1 MLPIGAPVASS
12 TQRLLGQPPPAGM
25 LGQPRKYT
33 PPIWG
38 RTSSA
43 DRINPENPPSSSM
56 LYQVK
61 RMEADARAL
70 PHHLAAITAA
80 VESLKRANLKGM
92 VEVADYIRD
101 KIPSNDGLAN
111 SVSNLAGKI
120 DQLSSGLDK
129 NLKEVIGAKSREL
142 VAAVTSRLESE
153 QAESGVRHTQVI
165 EKLDLVLEAFQ
176 KMADDAKAAA
186 APKDTKDAWIQTEP
200 PFTACTVV
208 VESQETLSPPHK
220 TSEVLL
226 DASLDLLQQQV
237 PQVSP
242 VKSAPEPDQETMYP
256 SPIPVR
262 HRDGGFAFPAFAS
275 TPKRLEEEEGSAG
288 TTFLG
293 SQAAAR
299 RGKSRSKE
307 SSSVLQLSVR
317 PQTSKRQSKWQQD
330 LESSFQSSL
339 YKPQLPKQDASDKLP
354 KDQTSRRVPDPSLK
368 SFGGKSQH
376 KLRKTAKDQLPM
388 QQKMQEAT
396 DSSFQSSVFAAKP
409 QVPKGKGKN
418 VPSTIGNDK
427 MVAKRYKLQGAATD
441 SSFQSSVF
449 SSKPKPPK
457 PRFQLPVRRMRH
469 QEATDSSFQS
479 SIFGTKPPQPNHK
492 IKPSPEADSKL
503 TKLPKTRLQA
513 KIFKTPKVT
522 QDQKRRARSLVR

>member
-1 MLPIGAPVASS
+1 MPPIGAPVASS

-129 NLKEVIGAKSREL
+129 NLQEVIGANSREL

-153 QAESGVRHTQVI
+153 QAESGARHTQVI
-165 EKLDLVLEAFQ
+165 EKLDMVLEAFQ

-186 APKDTKDAWIQTEP
+186 ALKETKDAWIQTEP
-200 PFTACTVV
+200 PLTACTVV

-275 TPKRLEEEEGSAG
+275 TPKRLEEEESAG

-317 PQTSKRQSKWQQD
+317 PQTSKRQFKWQQD

-354 KDQTSRRVPDPSLK
+354 KDQTSKRVPDPSIQL
-368 SFGGKSQH
+368 FGGKPQQ

-388 QQKMQEAT
+388 QQNMQEAT
-396 DSSFQSSVFAAKP
+396 DSSFQSSVFAPKP

-418 VPSTIGNDK
+418 VPTIGNDE
-427 MVAKRYKLQGAATD
+427 MVAKRHKLQGATD

-457 PRFQLPVRRMRH
+457 QRFQLPGHRMRH

-479 SIFGTKPPQPNHK
+479 SIFGTKTPQPNHK